1 MKLVTSAKLHHER
14 DTRLSLVCCHI
25 HSSVYFFF
33 LLPLIKFKQT
43 QLLHIYFS
51 VEFFFSPIR
60 YYEQPW
66 CSKNSSKLYSLE
78 IEGWPFKLSPG
89 LRKEHSYAHVGWV
102 TAAQKVRQKCRALS
116 TLWEIFSLLPKLLR
130 CEWNRVASNLTV
142 QNLLPMVMF
151 WLRFSWKLTILT
163 E

>member
-1 MKLVTSAKLHHER
+1 MRGTLVSPSSVVTSILPF
-14 DTRLSLVCCHI
+14 T
-25 HSSVYFFF
+25 FFF
-33 LLPLIKFKQT
+33 LPLIKFKQT

-89 LRKEHSYAHVGWV
+89 LRKEHSYTHVGWV
-102 TAAQKVRQKCRALS
+102 TAAQKGETKVQGAFYSLRDFQFASKAPSVRMES
-116 TLWEIFSLLPKLLR
+116 R
-130 CEWNRVASNLTV
+130 CFKPYGTEPASHGHVLVKVFLKNS
-142 QNLLPMVMF
+142 Q
-151 WLRFSWKLTILT
+151 S
-163 E
+163 